1 MPLNYVILFLKP
13 SHLTRVTCFNS
24 VYKAVNSS
32 GVIAACKVI
41 AITRTT
47 PASARKAIEKEV
59 SVHGSLKHPNIVKM
73 MAAMMVEDEDEVQ
86 YVPGA
91 YMLLEMAHG
100 GDLFDKIGRLSAT
113 TLMAQRILIR
123 ILGTQLRMSVLRMDW
138 RTIIWRNLLL
148 VW

>member
-1 MPLNYVILFLKP
+1 MLLNYVILLLKP
-13 SHLTRVTCFNS
+13 SHLTPVTYFNS

-32 GVIAACKVI
+32 GVVAACKVI

-59 SVHGSLKHPNIVKM
+59 SVHGSLRHPNIVEM
-73 MAAMMVEDEDEVQ
+73 MAAMMVEDEDGVQ

-91 YMLLEMAHG
+91 YLLLEMAHG

-113 TLMAQRILIR
+113 NLMAQRILIR
-123 ILGTQLRMSVLRMDW
+123 VLGTQPRTSALKMDW
-138 RTIIWRNLLL
+138 RTIIWNNLLL
-148 VW
+148 V

>member
-1 MPLNYVILFLKP
+1 M
-13 SHLTRVTCFNS
+13 
-24 VYKAVNSS
+24 
-32 GVIAACKVI
+32 
-41 AITRTT
+41 
-47 PASARKAIEKEV
+47 

-73 MAAMMVEDEDEVQ
+73 MAAMMVEDEDGVQ

-123 ILGTQLRMSVLRMDW
+123 ILGTQLRTSVLKMDW

-148 VW
+148 V

>member
-1 MPLNYVILFLKP
+1 MTY
-13 SHLTRVTCFNS
+13 CNS

-32 GVIAACKVI
+32 GVVAACKVI

-59 SVHGSLKHPNIVKM
+59 SVHGSLKHPNIIEM
-73 MAAMMVEDEDEVQ
+73 MAAMVVEDEDGVQ

-100 GDLFDKIGRLSAT
+100 GDLFDKIGGLST
-113 TLMAQRILIR
+113 STVMTQRILMR
-123 ILGTQLRMSVLRMDW
+123 ILGAQLRMSALKMD
-138 RTIIWRNLLL
+138 
-148 VW
+148 

>member
-1 MPLNYVILFLKP
+1 MPLNYVPILLKP
-13 SHLTRVTCFNS
+13 SYLTQATFFYS

-32 GVIAACKVI
+32 GVIAACKII
-41 AITRTT
+41 AITRST

-113 TLMAQRILIR
+113 TSMA
-123 ILGTQLRMSVLRMDW
+123 
-138 RTIIWRNLLL
+138 
-148 VW
+148 

>member
-1 MPLNYVILFLKP
+1 MNYVPILLKP
-13 SHLTRVTCFNS
+13 SHLTQVTLFNS

-32 GVIAACKVI
+32 GVIAACKII
-41 AITRTT
+41 AITRST

-100 GDLFDKIGRLSAT
+100 GDLFDKIGKLSAT
-113 TLMAQRILIR
+113 TSMAQGILIR
-123 ILGTQLRMSVLRMDW
+123 ILGTQLRTSALKTDW
-138 RTIIWRNLLL
+138 RTITWHSLLL

>member
-1 MPLNYVILFLKP
+1 MSY
-13 SHLTRVTCFNS
+13 FNS

-47 PASARKAIEKEV
+47 PTSARKAIEKEV
-59 SVHGSLKHPNIVKM
+59 SVHGSLRHSNIVEM
-73 MAAMMVEDEDEVQ
+73 MAAMMVEDEDGVQ

-91 YMLLEMAHG
+91 YLLLEMAHG
-100 GDLFDKIGRLSAT
+100 GDLFDKIGRFST
-113 TLMAQRILIR
+113 TTSMEQRVFIR
-123 ILGTQLRMSVLRMDW
+123 FLGTQLRTSALKMDW

-148 VW
+148 V